1 MTDATEEQKIGLEEA
16 MARLEAIVSELE
28 KGEQTL
34 EGALARFEEGLALGK
49 RCREI
54 LDRAETRVRELLGAA
69 EDGSLRTK
77 DWQDER

>member
-1 MTDATEEQKIGLEEA
+1 VTDKMPEQPLGLEEA
-16 MARLEAIVSELE
+16 MARLEAIVAELE

-54 LDRAETRVRELLGAA
+54 LDGAESRVRELLGAA
-69 EDGSLRTK
+69 EDGNLRTQE
-77 DWQDER
+77 WRDER